1 MKKKTL
7 IIITVFFF
15 ILSKGMAQHNHGGDD
30 HSSHSHE
37 ENTVMR
43 GPNGGEIKQVNKYKI
58 EIIAELFYAKD
69 QLKIFLYKKN
79 MKPLNGNDIKGKIA
93 IEFHDGTKEEY
104 ELELRNNNSLVG
116 QLSKTDGFHAI
127 VEITID
133 GKKEILEFHNKG
145 LETN

>member
-15 ILSKGMAQHNHGGDD
+15 ILSKGMAQHNHGGHD

-37 ENTVMR
+37 ENTVMK

-58 EIIAELFYAKD
+58 EIIVELFYAKD
-69 QLKIFLYKKN
+69 QLKLFLYKKN
-79 MKPLNGNDIKGKIA
+79 MKPLYGNDIKGKMV
-93 IEFHDGTKEEY
+93 IEYHDGTKEES
-104 ELELRNNNSLVG
+104 ELELRNNSLVG
-116 QLSKTDGFHAI
+116 QLNKTDSFHAI
-127 VEITID
+127 VEIIID